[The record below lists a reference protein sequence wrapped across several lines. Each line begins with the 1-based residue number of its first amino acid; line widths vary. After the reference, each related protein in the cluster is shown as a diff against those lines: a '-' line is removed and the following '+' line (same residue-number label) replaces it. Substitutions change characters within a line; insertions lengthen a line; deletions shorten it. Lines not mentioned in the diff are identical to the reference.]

1 MGFAIS
7 YLGKKAATPFMTKTS
22 LTISRVGLILWLIA
36 QITYSTTVLLFGIS
50 ALSLFAFLF
59 LAFAVLLANFT
70 FQYFSQAYDSTLA
83 KVTFIMT
90 LVGVIGLLI
99 AGILA
104 VVGIF
109 FPAIM
114 LIAALLTLFVY
125 PALTVFYLLWAITF
139 IVVRERVDNPSLM
152 LAGGILS
159 LIGAISALFLGLLAF
174 VGVIGILLVTIVMF
188 QESGA

>member
-1 MGFAIS
+1 
-7 YLGKKAATPFMTKTS
+7 MTKTS